1 MPQIPSPSAEL
12 LVDVQRQAEQLLSKG
27 QAQQAVDLLDRV
39 SEDLSGYPGLYR
51 LKGVARLLQGSNT
64 EARLIFDELEG
75 SFGDD
80 PGFLNVYG
88 VALRRERDLG
98 KAREVYERALELQP
112 DEPSLLS
119 NLGNLMID
127 LGQLQL
133 ARTHLSRAL
142 ELAPGHGDARQNMAR
157 LERTLGGGAVESLG
171 SAHVAAPQQHPA
183 NISAAAPPRDEEA
196 AADWLKL
203 AATAQREGNFDEAIV
218 FARRAIEAQTDLAP
232 AYKLAGEVLAGLRRF
247 DQAEQALLYGALLG
261 EADTNTLSNLGGI
274 CASRG
279 QAPLAGLLLRR
290 VLQQQPEHKVARQNL
305 ELLEKKA
312 ATGQQS
318 LKTLF

>member
-1 MPQIPSPSAEL
+1 MVQISQPSAEL
-12 LVDVQRQAEQLLSKG
+12 LADVQRQAEQLLNAG
-27 QAQQAVDLLDRV
+27 QAQQAVDLLDRI

-80 PGFLNVYG
+80 PLFLNVYG

-98 KAREVYERALELQP
+98 RAREVYERALEIQP

-119 NLGNLMID
+119 NLGNLLID
-127 LGQLQL
+127 LGQLQQ
-133 ARTHLSRAL
+133 ARTRLSRAL
-142 ELAPGHGDARQNMAR
+142 ELSPAHHDARQNMAR
-157 LERTLGGGAVESLG
+157 LERALGGGAVESLG
-171 SAHVAAPQQHPA
+171 SAHVAAAVVQ
-183 NISAAAPPRDEEA
+183 PPTASTPDHDEEA

-203 AATAQREGNFDEAIV
+203 AATAQRDGNFEEAIV

-232 AYKLAGEVLAGLRRF
+232 AYKLAGEVMAGLRRF

-261 EADTNTLSNLGGI
+261 EADANTLSNLGGI

-279 QAPLAGLLLRR
+279 QAALAGLLLRR

-305 ELLEKKA
+305 QLLEQQA
-312 ATGQQS
+312 ATGQQPAKS
-318 LKTLF
+318 LF

>member
-1 MPQIPSPSAEL
+1 MAQLPQPTPEL
-12 LVDVQRQAEQLLSKG
+12 LRDVQREAEQLLSQG
-27 QAQQAVDLLDRV
+27 QSQQAVDLLDRV

-112 DEPSLLS
+112 NEPSLLS
-119 NLGNLMID
+119 NLGNLLID
-127 LGQLQL
+127 LGQLQQ

-142 ELAPGHGDARQNMAR
+142 ELAPSHADARQNMAR
-157 LERTLGGGAVESLG
+157 LERSLGGGAIESLG
-171 SAHVAAPQQHPA
+171 SAHPIAATVPPR
-183 NISAAAPPRDEEA
+183 SSPTAPMRDEEA

-203 AATAQREGNFDEAIV
+203 AATAQREGNFEEAIV

-247 DQAEQALLYGALLG
+247 DQAEQSLLYGALLG
-261 EADTNTLSNLGGI
+261 EADANTLCNLGGI

-279 QAPLAGLLLRR
+279 QSSLAGLLLRR
-290 VLQQQPEHKVARQNL
+290 VLQQQPEHKVALQNL
-305 ELLEKKA
+305 ELLEKQA
-312 ATGQQS
+312 ATGQLS
-318 LKTLF
+318 TKALF